1 MTRNLDKGYVL
12 RKVYAK
18 KEGEQNLYKIRNDE
32 SNEVVHKQFSHRAV
46 IFVRRRREL
55 MVYKVKSWLRLTP
68 KERYL
73 LLFAI
78 SKLQEEKR

>member
-1 MTRNLDKGYVL
+1 
-12 RKVYAK
+12 
-18 KEGEQNLYKIRNDE
+18 
-32 SNEVVHKQFSHRAV
+32 
-46 IFVRRRREL
+46 